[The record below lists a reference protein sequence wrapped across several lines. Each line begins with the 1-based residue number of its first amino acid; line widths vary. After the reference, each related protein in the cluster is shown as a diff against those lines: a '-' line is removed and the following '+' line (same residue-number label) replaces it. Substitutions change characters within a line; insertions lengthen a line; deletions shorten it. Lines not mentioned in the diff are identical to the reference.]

1 MVKLNI
7 WNAWKNAHFIVYK
20 ELSEISNKK
29 TNIRKATS
37 KEQGICSI
45 HVFFLKAYKGTCMCV
60 YVRVICMCIYTPE
73 NG

>member
-20 ELSEISNKK
+20 ELSEISNKE

-37 KEQGICSI
+37 KEQGISSI
-45 HVFFLKAYKGTCMCV
+45 HAFFFFFF
-60 YVRVICMCIYTPE
+60 
-73 NG
+73 NGI